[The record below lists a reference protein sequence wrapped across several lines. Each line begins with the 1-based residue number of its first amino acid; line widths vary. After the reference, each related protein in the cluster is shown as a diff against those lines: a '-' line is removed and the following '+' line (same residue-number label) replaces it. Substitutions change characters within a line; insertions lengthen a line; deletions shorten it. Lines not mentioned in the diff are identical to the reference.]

1 MEKNFFDFVNSDF
14 FAPFS
19 NENKRLNYD
28 LLQLINN
35 KLSLD
40 NLQVEKEEI
49 AGWIIDY
56 VENHPTILYS
66 ENEDGSIESNNDP
79 RTFAFAKIRYFIDR
93 GWLIEDTEGTKR
105 TYQMDEVGIRI
116 LETMDNVVKDDTKTL
131 EFSGYVY
138 NIYSL
143 LNNFNF
149 DHSVDIIERIY
160 DSSKQLNSMLRG
172 LNVNIKKFLTKL
184 IKDNESTPK
193 EILYTIFFEYQKKV
207 VLKAFRNFR
216 EVDNPSKYKNRIFN
230 LIDFLRIDENFDKM
244 IQNYIDIKCDKV
256 QTIENM
262 IEAKDFYNGILDY
275 VYDQF
280 EEIEDYI
287 AMLDRKNTNYIS
299 TARSRLNFLLNE
311 ETDVE
316 GRIVS
321 CLKGITDIN
330 DEFFEEGHFDLF
342 VGGNLDEYSLYN
354 PISKKA
360 KIEAS
365 ELIENVEI
373 DDSEIEEYFKQM
385 LKDNDFSVAKINEFV
400 MENLGSNDSI
410 KASDINISKFEDLLK
425 VLLVAVFSENTEIN
439 YKIEQT
445 DNTFSKLGYRIDDF
459 MIRRRD

>member
-19 NENKRLNYD
+19 SVNKRLNYD

-49 AGWIIDY
+49 AEWIIDY
-56 VENHPTILYS
+56 VENHSTILYN
-66 ENEDGSIESNNDP
+66 ENDDGSIESNNDP

-143 LNNFNF
+143 LNTFRF

-216 EVDNPSKYKNRIFN
+216 EVDNPSKYKNGIFN
-230 LIDFLRIDENFDKM
+230 LIDSLRMDEKFDKM

-256 QTIENM
+256 QTNENKT
-262 IEAKDFYNGILDY
+262 EAKDFYNGILNY

-321 CLKGITDIN
+321 CLKGMTDIN

-360 KIEAS
+360 KIESS

-373 DDSEIEEYFKQM
+373 DESEIEEYFNKM
-385 LKDNDFSVAKINEFV
+385 LKDNDFSVSKINEFV
-400 MENLGSNDSI
+400 MKNLGTNGSI

-425 VLLVAVFSENTEIN
+425 VLLVAVFSENTEVN

-445 DNTFSKLGYRIDDF
+445 NNIFSKLGYRIDDF